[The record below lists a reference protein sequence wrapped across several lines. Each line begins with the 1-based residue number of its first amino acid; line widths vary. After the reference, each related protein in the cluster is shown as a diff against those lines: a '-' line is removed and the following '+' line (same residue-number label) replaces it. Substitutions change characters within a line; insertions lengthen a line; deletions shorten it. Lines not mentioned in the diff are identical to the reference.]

1 MKFSFLI
8 NILIAVLVTL
18 ISESFYRNFL
28 SNVTSMVHVGS
39 FASRSQVSL
48 PADELCIL
56 VTVEI
61 MELNII
67 TLGEL
72 NLFWETWLSSFITGY
87 HSNKHLELELCT
99 EYRLWRRTFFLLYK
113 LRKFSYQPGFFSVRF
128 IYNVD
133 FSFSEKTGVIS
144 EWGQGIAWSR
154 NLIMM

>member
-87 HSNKHLELELCT
+87 HSNNHLELQSCVLNTGCGEGLFFFYISW
-99 EYRLWRRTFFLLYK
+99 ENSHISQDSSLWGSFIMWI
-113 LRKFSYQPGFFSVRF
+113 SHSVRKQVWF
-128 IYNVD
+128 QN
-133 FSFSEKTGVIS
+133 GVR
-144 EWGQGIAWSR
+144 E
-154 NLIMM
+154 